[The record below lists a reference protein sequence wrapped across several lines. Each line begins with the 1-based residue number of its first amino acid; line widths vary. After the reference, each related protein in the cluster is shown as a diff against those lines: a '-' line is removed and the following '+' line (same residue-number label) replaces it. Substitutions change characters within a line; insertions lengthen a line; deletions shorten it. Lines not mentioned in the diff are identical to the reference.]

1 MENQFGMQELYFV
14 QLKSTSI
21 IEINGRQ
28 IQPGEVIA
36 AFDKILIANF
46 KELHREAAAQGGYQ
60 NRKLVIWNRTEGVDL
75 VFTQGV
81 FSKTQFGLMN
91 NARLL
96 KLKQEEQVL
105 LIAQRDELETNSEG
119 IITLSHIPAN
129 NYIFIYNKETGEKL
143 TGLERTGPDTI
154 QTPLVYKDVIVDYE
168 YAYDNSTS
176 VGFIGEDIFEGYVTL
191 EGRTRIKDDVTGE
204 THTAIIYIPKLKIT
218 SDFNLTLGTNA
229 QPVVEKF
236 TGIALA
242 TGERK
247 YSKALEMYYLEDDI
261 DKDNE
266 WR

>member
-1 MENQFGMQELYFV
+1 MEKEFGMQELYFV

-36 AFDKILIANF
+36 AFDKIQIANF

-60 NRKLVIWNRTEGVDL
+60 NRKLVVWNRTEGVDL

-96 KLKQEEQVL
+96 ELKKEDWIVY
-105 LIAQRDELETNSEG
+105 IAQRDELETNSEG
-119 IITLSHIPAN
+119 IIQLSHVPAN
-129 NYIFIYNKETGEKL
+129 NYIFVYNKETGEKL

-154 QTPLVYKDVIVDYE
+154 LTPLVYKDVIVDYE
-168 YAYDNSTS
+168 YAYDNGANVSS
-176 VGFIGEDIFEGYVTL
+176 IGEDIFEGYVTL

-218 SDFNLTLGTNA
+218 SDFNLTLGMNA
-229 QPVVEKF
+229 QPIVGKF
-236 TGIALA
+236 TGTSLA

-247 YSKALEMYYLEDDI
+247 QSKALEIYYLEDDI
-261 DKDNE
+261 DKDSE

>member
-36 AFDKILIANF
+36 AFDKIQIANF
-46 KELHREAAAQGGYQ
+46 KEIHREASAQGGYQ
-60 NRKLVIWNRTEGVDL
+60 NRKLVVWNRTEGVDL

-96 KLKQEEQVL
+96 NLEKQDQVVY
-105 LIAQRDELETNSEG
+105 IAQRDELETNSEG
-119 IITLSHIPAN
+119 IIQLAHEPIN
-129 NYIFIYNKETGEKL
+129 NYIFIYEKESGEKL
-143 TGLERTGPDTI
+143 TGLTRIGPDTI

-168 YAYDNSTS
+168 YAYDNGTS
-176 VGFIGEDIFEGYVTL
+176 VGFIGEDIFDGYVTL

-218 SDFNLTLGTNA
+218 SDFNLTLGSNA
-229 QPVVEKF
+229 QPVVGRF
-236 TGIALA
+236 TGIAMA
-242 TGERK
+242 TGNRK
-247 YSKALEMYYLEDDI
+247 QSSALEIYYLEDDI

>member
-1 MENQFGMQELYFV
+1 MENEFGMQELYFV

-36 AFDKILIANF
+36 AFDKIQIANF
-46 KELHREAAAQGGYQ
+46 KDIHREAAAQGGYQ

-91 NARLL
+91 NARML
-96 KLKQEEQVL
+96 KLEKQKQVIQ
-105 LIAQRDELETNSEG
+105 IAQRDELETNSEG
-119 IITLSHIPAN
+119 IIKLTHEPSS
-129 NYIFIYNKETGEKL
+129 NYIFVYEKESGEKL
-143 TGLERTGPDTI
+143 TGLTRVGPDTI

-168 YAYDNSTS
+168 YAYDNGTS
-176 VGFIGEDIFEGYVTL
+176 VGSIGEDIFEGYITL
-191 EGRTRIKDDVTGE
+191 EGRTRIKDDVTGI

-218 SDFNLTLGTNA
+218 SDFNLTLGANA
-229 QPVVEKF
+229 QPVVGRF
-236 TGIALA
+236 TGIAMA
-242 TGERK
+242 TGSRK
-247 YSKALEMYYLEDDI
+247 QSSALEIYYLEDDI

>member
-14 QLKSTSI
+14 QLKATSI

-36 AFDKILIANF
+36 AFDKIQIANF
-46 KELHREAAAQGGYQ
+46 KEIHREAAAQGGYQ
-60 NRKLVIWNRTEGVDL
+60 NRKLVVWNRTEGVDL

-81 FSKTQFGLMN
+81 FSKTQLGLMN

-96 KLKQEEQVL
+96 KLDEQRQVVM
-105 LIAQRDELETNSEG
+105 IAQRDELETNDEG
-119 IITLSHIPAN
+119 VIQLTHMPAN
-129 NYIFIYNKETGEKL
+129 SYIFIYNKETGEKL
-143 TGLERTGPDTI
+143 TGLSMIDADTI

-168 YAYDNSTS
+168 YAYDNGAS

-218 SDFNLTLGTNA
+218 SDFNLTLGQNA
-229 QPVVEKF
+229 QPIVGRF
-236 TGIALA
+236 TGVALA
-242 TGERK
+242 TGDRK
-247 YSKALEMYYLEDDI
+247 KSKALEICYLEDDI